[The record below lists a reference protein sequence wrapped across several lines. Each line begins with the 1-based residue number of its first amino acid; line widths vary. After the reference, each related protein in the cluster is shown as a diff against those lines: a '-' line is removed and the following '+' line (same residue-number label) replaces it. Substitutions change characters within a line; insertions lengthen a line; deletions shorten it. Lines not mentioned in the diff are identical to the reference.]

1 MRKEEAEKKITK
13 LVEKYKTLDE
23 KEIKSYNEA
32 NTRRN
37 FIELLFAELGWSV
50 YDKKEVSEEER
61 ASKGRV
67 DYAFK
72 LNGISQFYLEA
83 KALKE
88 NLNKEEYVQ
97 QAVEYAYNKG
107 VTWAIL
113 SNFEAT
119 HVYVAQTNKLCLN
132 LQAANY
138 VERFDDLWLL
148 SRESFEANVIAEWGV
163 RYGHLPGKQRIE
175 DRLFQQLKQWRD
187 ALFKQI
193 HHYNKQLTHSE
204 INEVIQRFFN
214 RLIFIRNC
222 EDRKIEN
229 NKLRATLNEWRTSG
243 CKGELIEKLQRVFH
257 YFADPYDSDLF
268 EPHLTDSIYIESA
281 TVEDIINGLYKVPG
295 SIANYDFSIM
305 EPDVL
310 GSVYEQYLGYV
321 TSLRKK
327 NFEEQQK
334 VTKKHRKEQ
343 GIYYTPAFVT
353 NYIVKETVAHFLKDH
368 THNEVLNMKI
378 LDPACGSGSF
388 LIRAFDELL
397 NYHAGVRSKPVV
409 ELDQHERLRILLA
422 NIFGVDLDKQAVE
435 IARLNLL
442 LRTLT
447 ERGELEMLENNIQR
461 GNSLISGTEEE
472 LKNYFGKNWK
482 DKEPFN
488 WEDKFPNIMS
498 NGGFDVVL
506 GNPPW
511 AFTKYVDWSDETKK
525 YVQEHY
531 IAGCVTDAK
540 NLAKQSGKINMF
552 AIFILKGM
560 SLLKKGGLF
569 GFIVPNNILRTT
581 VYGDIRRKILSAY
594 SIERIVS
601 LGPGVFSGVTAS
613 TVILL
618 LKNEVPPKNHQIEV
632 VDATLPNSLQGR
644 ISNHVRQAECLE
656 NPSYVI
662 DIFTNSGLKTI
673 FDKMDEKS
681 VKLGALVEVLN
692 GIATHKDKLGI
703 IDVRKDSNSKPILFG
718 RDVARYS
725 YSWSGKYIDYV
736 RSKLLRPRDEEI
748 FLEPEKLIMQ
758 RIGGILVT
766 AYDNQRFYTF
776 NSINNLIQKA
786 EHKYSLKYLLGI
798 LNSKLMRSYYENK
811 FANRS
816 TLTVNISKTFLDELP
831 VRQIDSADP
840 AERKAHDKLVS
851 LVEKM
856 LELNNELQ
864 QAQEGLDKWH
874 DIQKQ
879 IEQTDKEI
887 DTLVYNLYGLTE
899 AERRIVESPAM

>member
-1 MRKEEAEKKITK
+1 MTKKEAEKKITE
-13 LVEKYKTLDE
+13 LVEKYKRLDE

-37 FIELLFAELGWSV
+37 FIELLFADLGWSV

-88 NLNKEEYVQ
+88 NLNKEEYIQ

-113 SNFEAT
+113 SNFEST

-229 NKLRATLNEWRTSG
+229 NKLRATLNEWRTGG
-243 CKGELIEKLQRVFH
+243 CKGELIEKLQQVFH

-268 EPHLTDSIYIESA
+268 EPHLTDSIYIEST

-327 NFEEQQK
+327 DFEEQQEI
-334 VTKKHRKEQ
+334 TKKHRKEQ
-343 GIYYTPAFVT
+343 GIYYTPTFVT
-353 NYIVKETVAHFLKDH
+353 NYIVKETVGHFLKDH
-368 THNEVLNMKI
+368 THNEILDMKI

-409 ELDQHERLRILLA
+409 ELDQHERLQVLLS

-472 LKNYFGKNWK
+472 LKNYFGKNWE

-488 WEDKFPNIMS
+488 WEDKFPNIMP
-498 NGGFDVVL
+498 NGGFDVVI

-511 AFTKYVDWSDETKK
+511 VS
-525 YVQEHY
+525 
-531 IAGCVTDAK
+531 
-540 NLAKQSGKINMF
+540 LSGKHKSLDLSQQELQYLSDTFHSSTYAPNLYEV
-552 AIFILKGM
+552 FIWRALG
-560 SLLKKGGLF
+560 LLKDGGLF
-569 GFIVPNNILRTT
+569 SFIVPDRLATNQQFTKLREHILQNFTVERLLFRYPFPGVIADTMILVIRKAKPKDNNIEIIDYPSQKVT
-581 VYGDIRRKILSAY
+581 KILQRTFS
-594 SIERIVS
+594 SSSDHS
-601 LGPGVFSGVTAS
+601 LFFVESKLAGIFHKIASNKDVKNLRAIAKSTSGCGAKS
-613 TVILL
+613 ELL
-618 LKNEVPPKNHQIEV
+618 HKK
-632 VDATLPNSLQGR
+632 R
-644 ISNHVRQAECLE
+644 ISPAQIKVIKGE
-656 NPSYVI
+656 NIGRY
-662 DIFTNSGLKTI
+662 DNRGFFWFDFKDENLSGRTR
-673 FDKMDEKS
+673 DE
-681 VKLGALVEVLN
+681 
-692 GIATHKDKLGI
+692 DKLGTKEKILIRKTGSNI
-703 IDVRKDSNSKPILFG
+703 IATFDDSGTYPEQSLYFVYGTGRNTLLFILAVLNSRLINVYYRNFAVTNRDATPQLKNIDLDKFPIV
-718 RDVARYS
+718 VATNE
-725 YSWSGKYIDYV
+725 
-736 RSKLLRPRDEEI
+736 LQENT
-748 FLEPEKLIMQ
+748 
-758 RIGGILVT
+758 LVT
-766 AYDNQRFYTF
+766 LT
-776 NSINNLIQKA
+776 
-786 EHKYSLKYLLGI
+786 
-798 LNSKLMRSYYENK
+798 NK
-811 FANRS
+811 
-816 TLTVNISKTFLDELP
+816 I
-831 VRQIDSADP
+831 
-840 AERKAHDKLVS
+840 
-851 LVEKM
+851 
-856 LELNNELQ
+856 LELNKKLQ
-864 QAQEGLDKWH
+864 KAQKGLDEWH

-879 IEQTDKEI
+879 IEQTDKKI

>member
-1 MRKEEAEKKITK
+1 MKKEEAEKKITE
-13 LVEKYKTLDE
+13 LVEKYKRLDE

-88 NLNKEEYVQ
+88 NLNKEEYIQ

-113 SNFEAT
+113 SNFEST

-243 CKGELIEKLQRVFH
+243 CKGELIEKLQQVFH

-268 EPHLTDSIYIESA
+268 KPHLTDSIYIESA

-327 NFEEQQK
+327 DFEEQQE
-334 VTKKHRKEQ
+334 VTRKHRKEQ
-343 GIYYTPAFVT
+343 GIYYTPTFVT
-353 NYIVKETVAHFLKDH
+353 NYIVKETVGHFLKDH
-368 THNEVLNMKI
+368 THNEILNMKI

-397 NYHAGVRSKPVV
+397 NYHASVRSKPVV
-409 ELDQHERLRILLA
+409 ELDQHERLQVLLS

-447 ERGELEMLENNIQR
+447 ERAELEMLENNIQR

-488 WEDKFPNIMS
+488 WEDKFPSIMS
-498 NGGFDVVL
+498 NGGFDVVI

-511 AFTKYVDWSDETKK
+511 VS
-525 YVQEHY
+525 
-531 IAGCVTDAK
+531 
-540 NLAKQSGKINMF
+540 LSGKHKSLDLSQQELQYLSDTFHSSTYAPNLYEV
-552 AIFILKGM
+552 FIWCALG
-560 SLLKKGGLF
+560 LLKDGGLF
-569 GFIVPNNILRTT
+569 SFIVPDRLATNQQFTKLREHILQNFTVERLLFRYPFPGVIADTMILVIRKAKPKDNNIEIIDYPSQKVT
-581 VYGDIRRKILSAY
+581 KILQRTFSSSSDHSFFFVESKLAEIFHKIASNKDVRNLSAIAK
-594 SIERIVS
+594 ST
-601 LGPGVFSGVTAS
+601 SGCGAKS
-613 TVILL
+613 ELL
-618 LKNEVPPKNHQIEV
+618 HKK
-632 VDATLPNSLQGR
+632 R
-644 ISNHVRQAECLE
+644 ISPAQIKVIKGE
-656 NPSYVI
+656 NIGRY
-662 DIFTNSGLKTI
+662 DNRGFFWFNFKDENLSGRTR
-673 FDKMDEKS
+673 DE
-681 VKLGALVEVLN
+681 
-692 GIATHKDKLGI
+692 DKLGTKEKILIRKTGSDI
-703 IDVRKDSNSKPILFG
+703 IATFDDSGTYPEQSLYFIYGTSRNTLLFILAVLNSRLINVYYRNFAVTNRDTTPQLKNIDLDKFPIV
-718 RDVARYS
+718 VAS
-725 YSWSGKYIDYV
+725 NE
-736 RSKLLRPRDEEI
+736 LQENT
-748 FLEPEKLIMQ
+748 
-758 RIGGILVT
+758 LVT
-766 AYDNQRFYTF
+766 
-776 NSINNLIQKA
+776 
-786 EHKYSLKYLLGI
+786 
-798 LNSKLMRSYYENK
+798 
-811 FANRS
+811 
-816 TLTVNISKTFLDELP
+816 LTN
-831 VRQIDSADP
+831 
-840 AERKAHDKLVS
+840 
-851 LVEKM
+851 KM
-856 LELNNELQ
+856 LELNKKLQ
-864 QAQEGLDKWH
+864 KAQKGLDEWH

-879 IEQTDKEI
+879 IEQTDKKI
-887 DTLVYNLYGLTE
+887 DTLVYDLYELTE

>member
-1 MRKEEAEKKITK
+1 MTKEEAKKKITE
-13 LVEKYKTLDE
+13 LVEKHKRLDE

-50 YDKKEVSEEER
+50 YDRKEVSEEER

-83 KALKE
+83 KALKD
-88 NLNKEEYVQ
+88 NLNKEEYIQ

-113 SNFEAT
+113 SNFEST

-148 SRESFEANVIAEWGV
+148 SRESFEANVIAQWGV
-163 RYGHLPGKQRIE
+163 RYGHLPEKQRIE

-243 CKGELIEKLQRVFH
+243 CKGELIEKLQQVFH

-327 NFEEQQK
+327 DFEEQQE

-343 GIYYTPAFVT
+343 GIYYTPTFVT
-353 NYIVKETVAHFLKDH
+353 NYIVKETVGHFLKDH
-368 THNEVLNMKI
+368 THNEILNMKI

-409 ELDQHERLRILLA
+409 ELDQHERLQVLLS

-488 WEDKFPNIMS
+488 WEDKFPNIMP
-498 NGGFDVVL
+498 NGGFDVVI

-511 AFTKYVDWSDETKK
+511 VS
-525 YVQEHY
+525 
-531 IAGCVTDAK
+531 
-540 NLAKQSGKINMF
+540 LSGKHKSLDLSQQELQYLSDTFHSSTYAPNLYEV
-552 AIFILKGM
+552 FIWRALG
-560 SLLKKGGLF
+560 LLKDGGLF
-569 GFIVPNNILRTT
+569 SFIIPDRLATNQQFTKLREYILQNFTVERLLFRYPFPGVIADTMILVIRKAKPKDNNIEIIDYPSQKVT
-581 VYGDIRRKILSAY
+581 KILQRTFSSSSDHSLFFVESKLAEIFHKIASNKDVRNLSAITK
-594 SIERIVS
+594 ST
-601 LGPGVFSGVTAS
+601 SGCGAKS
-613 TVILL
+613 ELL
-618 LKNEVPPKNHQIEV
+618 HKK
-632 VDATLPNSLQGR
+632 R
-644 ISNHVRQAECLE
+644 ISPAQIKVIKGE
-656 NPSYVI
+656 NIGRY
-662 DIFTNSGLKTI
+662 DNRGFFWFNFKDENLSGRTR
-673 FDKMDEKS
+673 DE
-681 VKLGALVEVLN
+681 
-692 GIATHKDKLGI
+692 DKLGTKEKILIRKTGSDI
-703 IDVRKDSNSKPILFG
+703 IATFDDSGTYPEQSLYFVYGTGRNTLLFILAVLNSRLINVYYRNFAVTNRDATPQLKNIDLDKFPIV
-718 RDVARYS
+718 VATNE
-725 YSWSGKYIDYV
+725 
-736 RSKLLRPRDEEI
+736 LQENT
-748 FLEPEKLIMQ
+748 
-758 RIGGILVT
+758 LVT
-766 AYDNQRFYTF
+766 
-776 NSINNLIQKA
+776 
-786 EHKYSLKYLLGI
+786 
-798 LNSKLMRSYYENK
+798 
-811 FANRS
+811 
-816 TLTVNISKTFLDELP
+816 LTN
-831 VRQIDSADP
+831 
-840 AERKAHDKLVS
+840 
-851 LVEKM
+851 KM
-856 LELNNELQ
+856 LELNKKLQ
-864 QAQEGLDKWH
+864 KAQKGLDEWH

-879 IEQTDKEI
+879 IEQTDKKI

-899 AERRIVESPAM
+899 AERRIVESAAM

>member
-1 MRKEEAEKKITK
+1 MTKEEAEKKITE
-13 LVEKYKTLDE
+13 LVEKYKRLDE

-50 YDKKEVSEEER
+50 YDRKEVSEEER

-88 NLNKEEYVQ
+88 NLNKEEYIQ

-113 SNFEAT
+113 SNFEST

-243 CKGELIEKLQRVFH
+243 CKGELIEKLQQVFH

-281 TVEDIINGLYKVPG
+281 TIEDIINGLYKVPS

-327 NFEEQQK
+327 DFEEQQE

-343 GIYYTPAFVT
+343 GIYYTPTFVT
-353 NYIVKETVAHFLKDH
+353 NYIVKETVGHFLKDH
-368 THNEVLNMKI
+368 THNEILNMKI

-388 LIRAFDELL
+388 LIRAFNELL

-409 ELDQHERLRILLA
+409 ELDQHERLQVLLS

-488 WEDKFPNIMS
+488 WEDKFPNIMP
-498 NGGFDVVL
+498 NGGFDVVI

-511 AFTKYVDWSDETKK
+511 VS
-525 YVQEHY
+525 
-531 IAGCVTDAK
+531 
-540 NLAKQSGKINMF
+540 LSGKHKSLDLSQQELQYLSDTFHSSTYAPNLYEV
-552 AIFILKGM
+552 FIWRALG
-560 SLLKKGGLF
+560 LLKDGGLF
-569 GFIVPNNILRTT
+569 SFIVPDRLATNQQFTKLREYILQNFTVERLLFRYPFPGVIADTMILVIRKAKPKDNNIEIIDYPSQKVT
-581 VYGDIRRKILSAY
+581 KILQRTFLSSSDHSLFFVESKLAEIFHKIASNKDVRNLSAIAK
-594 SIERIVS
+594 ST
-601 LGPGVFSGVTAS
+601 SGCGAKS
-613 TVILL
+613 ELL
-618 LKNEVPPKNHQIEV
+618 HKK
-632 VDATLPNSLQGR
+632 R
-644 ISNHVRQAECLE
+644 ISPAQIKVIKGE
-656 NPSYVI
+656 NIGRY
-662 DIFTNSGLKTI
+662 DNRGFFWFNFKDENLSGRTR
-673 FDKMDEKS
+673 DE
-681 VKLGALVEVLN
+681 
-692 GIATHKDKLGI
+692 DKLGMKEKILIRKTGSDI
-703 IDVRKDSNSKPILFG
+703 IATFDDSGTYPEQSLYFVYGTGRNTLLFILAVLNSRLINVYYRNFAVTNRDTTPQLKNIDLDKFPIV
-718 RDVARYS
+718 VATNE
-725 YSWSGKYIDYV
+725 
-736 RSKLLRPRDEEI
+736 LQENT
-748 FLEPEKLIMQ
+748 
-758 RIGGILVT
+758 LVT
-766 AYDNQRFYTF
+766 
-776 NSINNLIQKA
+776 
-786 EHKYSLKYLLGI
+786 
-798 LNSKLMRSYYENK
+798 
-811 FANRS
+811 
-816 TLTVNISKTFLDELP
+816 LTN
-831 VRQIDSADP
+831 
-840 AERKAHDKLVS
+840 
-851 LVEKM
+851 KM
-856 LELNNELQ
+856 LELNKKLQ
-864 QAQEGLDKWH
+864 KAQKGLDEWH

-879 IEQTDKEI
+879 IEQTDKKI

-899 AERRIVESPAM
+899 AERRIVESAAM

>member
-1 MRKEEAEKKITK
+1 MTKEEAKKKITE
-13 LVEKYKTLDE
+13 LVEKYKRLDE

-32 NTRRN
+32 NARRN

-50 YDKKEVSEEER
+50 YDRKEVSEEER

-88 NLNKEEYVQ
+88 NLNKEEYIQ
-97 QAVEYAYNKG
+97 QAIEYAYNKG

-113 SNFEAT
+113 SNFEST
-119 HVYVAQTNKLCLN
+119 HMYAAQTNKLCLN

-148 SRESFEANVIAEWGV
+148 SRESFEANLIAEWGV

-193 HHYNKQLTHSE
+193 HHYNRQLTHSE
-204 INEVIQRFFN
+204 INEIIQRFFN

-229 NKLRATLNEWRTSG
+229 NKLRAMLNEWRTSG
-243 CKGELIEKLQRVFH
+243 CKGELIEKLQQVFH

-327 NFEEQQK
+327 DFEEQQE
-334 VTKKHRKEQ
+334 VTRKHRKEQ
-343 GIYYTPAFVT
+343 GIYYTPTFVT
-353 NYIVKETVAHFLKDH
+353 NYIVKETVDHFLKDH
-368 THNEVLNMKI
+368 THNEILNMKI

-409 ELDQHERLRILLA
+409 ELDQHERLQVLLS

-447 ERGELEMLENNIQR
+447 ERGELEMLDNNIQR

-488 WEDKFPNIMS
+488 WEDKFPNIMP
-498 NGGFDVVL
+498 NGGFDVVI

-511 AFTKYVDWSDETKK
+511 VS
-525 YVQEHY
+525 
-531 IAGCVTDAK
+531 
-540 NLAKQSGKINMF
+540 LSGKHKSLDLSQQELQYLSDTFHSSTYAPNLYEV
-552 AIFILKGM
+552 FIWRALG
-560 SLLKKGGLF
+560 LLKDGGLF
-569 GFIVPNNILRTT
+569 SFIVPDRLATNQQFTKLRENILQNFT
-581 VYGDIRRKILSAY
+581 VERLLFRYPFPGVIADTMILAIRKAKPKDNSIEIIDYPSQKVTKILQRTFSSSSAH
-594 SIERIVS
+594 S
-601 LGPGVFSGVTAS
+601 LFFVESKLAEIFHKIASNKDVRNLSAIAKSTSGCGAKS
-613 TVILL
+613 ELL
-618 LKNEVPPKNHQIEV
+618 HKK
-632 VDATLPNSLQGR
+632 R
-644 ISNHVRQAECLE
+644 ISPAQIKVIKGE
-656 NPSYVI
+656 NIGRY
-662 DIFTNSGLKTI
+662 DNRGFFWFDFKDENLSGRTG
-673 FDKMDEKS
+673 DE
-681 VKLGALVEVLN
+681 
-692 GIATHKDKLGI
+692 DKLGTKEKILIRKTGSDI
-703 IDVRKDSNSKPILFG
+703 IATFDDSGTYPEQSLYFVYGTGRNTLLFILAVLNSRLINVYYRNFAVTNRDTTPQLKNIDLDKFPIV
-718 RDVARYS
+718 VATNE
-725 YSWSGKYIDYV
+725 
-736 RSKLLRPRDEEI
+736 LQENT
-748 FLEPEKLIMQ
+748 
-758 RIGGILVT
+758 LVT
-766 AYDNQRFYTF
+766 
-776 NSINNLIQKA
+776 L
-786 EHKYSLKYLLGI
+786 
-798 LNSKLMRSYYENK
+798 
-811 FANRS
+811 AN
-816 TLTVNISKTFLDELP
+816 
-831 VRQIDSADP
+831 
-840 AERKAHDKLVS
+840 
-851 LVEKM
+851 KM
-856 LELNNELQ
+856 LELNKKLQ
-864 QAQEGLDKWH
+864 KAQKGLDEWH

-879 IEQTDKEI
+879 IEQTDKKI
-887 DTLVYNLYGLTE
+887 DTLVYDLYELTE
-899 AERRIVESPAM
+899 AERRIVESAAK

>member
-1 MRKEEAEKKITK
+1 MKKEEAEKKITE

-88 NLNKEEYVQ
+88 NLNKEEYIQ

-113 SNFEAT
+113 SNFEST

-243 CKGELIEKLQRVFH
+243 CKGELIEKLQQVFH

-268 EPHLTDSIYIESA
+268 KPHLTDSIYIESA

-327 NFEEQQK
+327 DFEEQQE
-334 VTKKHRKEQ
+334 VTRKHRKEQ
-343 GIYYTPAFVT
+343 GIYYTPTFVT
-353 NYIVKETVAHFLKDH
+353 NYIVKETVGHFLKDH
-368 THNEVLNMKI
+368 THNEILNMKI

-397 NYHAGVRSKPVV
+397 NYHASVRSKPVV
-409 ELDQHERLRILLA
+409 ELDQHERLQVLLS

-447 ERGELEMLENNIQR
+447 ERAELEMLENNIQR

-488 WEDKFPNIMS
+488 WEDKFPSIMS
-498 NGGFDVVL
+498 NGGFDVVI

-511 AFTKYVDWSDETKK
+511 VS
-525 YVQEHY
+525 
-531 IAGCVTDAK
+531 
-540 NLAKQSGKINMF
+540 LSGKHKSLDLSQQELQYLSDTFHSSTYAPNLYEV
-552 AIFILKGM
+552 FIWCALG
-560 SLLKKGGLF
+560 LLKDGGLF
-569 GFIVPNNILRTT
+569 SFIVPDRLATNQQFTKLREHILQNFTVERLLFRYPFPGVIADTMILVIRKAKPKDNNIEIIDYPSQKVT
-581 VYGDIRRKILSAY
+581 KILQRTFSSSSDHSFFFVESKLAEIFHKIASNKDVRNLSAIAK
-594 SIERIVS
+594 ST
-601 LGPGVFSGVTAS
+601 SGCGAKS
-613 TVILL
+613 ELL
-618 LKNEVPPKNHQIEV
+618 HKK
-632 VDATLPNSLQGR
+632 R
-644 ISNHVRQAECLE
+644 ISPAQIKVIKGE
-656 NPSYVI
+656 NIGRY
-662 DIFTNSGLKTI
+662 DNRGFFWFNFKDENLSGRTR
-673 FDKMDEKS
+673 DE
-681 VKLGALVEVLN
+681 
-692 GIATHKDKLGI
+692 DKLGTKEKILIRKTGSDI
-703 IDVRKDSNSKPILFG
+703 IATFDDSGTYPEQSLYFIYGTSRNTLLFILAVLNSRLINVYYRNFAVTNRDTTPQLKNIDLDKFPIV
-718 RDVARYS
+718 VAS
-725 YSWSGKYIDYV
+725 NE
-736 RSKLLRPRDEEI
+736 LQENT
-748 FLEPEKLIMQ
+748 
-758 RIGGILVT
+758 LVT
-766 AYDNQRFYTF
+766 
-776 NSINNLIQKA
+776 
-786 EHKYSLKYLLGI
+786 
-798 LNSKLMRSYYENK
+798 
-811 FANRS
+811 
-816 TLTVNISKTFLDELP
+816 LTN
-831 VRQIDSADP
+831 
-840 AERKAHDKLVS
+840 
-851 LVEKM
+851 KM
-856 LELNNELQ
+856 LELNKKLQ
-864 QAQEGLDKWH
+864 KAQKGLDEWH

-879 IEQTDKEI
+879 IEQTDKKI
-887 DTLVYNLYGLTE
+887 DTLVYDLYELTE

>member
-1 MRKEEAEKKITK
+1 MTKEEAEKKITE
-13 LVEKYKTLDE
+13 LVEKYKRLDE

-37 FIELLFAELGWSV
+37 FIELLFAELGWFV

-88 NLNKEEYVQ
+88 NLNKEEYIQ

-113 SNFEAT
+113 SNFEST

-148 SRESFEANVIAEWGV
+148 SRESFKANVIAEWGV

-243 CKGELIEKLQRVFH
+243 CKGELIEKLQQVFH

-327 NFEEQQK
+327 DFEEQQE

-343 GIYYTPAFVT
+343 GIYYTPTFVT
-353 NYIVKETVAHFLKDH
+353 NYIVKETVGHFLKDH
-368 THNEVLNMKI
+368 THNEILNMKI

-397 NYHAGVRSKPVV
+397 NYHADVRSRPVV
-409 ELDQHERLRILLA
+409 ELDQHERLQVLLS

-488 WEDKFPNIMS
+488 WEDKFPNIMP
-498 NGGFDVVL
+498 NGGFDVVI

-511 AFTKYVDWSDETKK
+511 VS
-525 YVQEHY
+525 
-531 IAGCVTDAK
+531 
-540 NLAKQSGKINMF
+540 LSGKHKSLDLSQQELQYLSDTFHSSTYAPNLYEV
-552 AIFILKGM
+552 FIWRALG
-560 SLLKKGGLF
+560 LLKDGGLF
-569 GFIVPNNILRTT
+569 SFIVPDRLATNQQFTKLREHILQNFTVERLLFRYPFPGVIADTMILVIRKAKPKDNNIEIIDYPSQKVT
-581 VYGDIRRKILSAY
+581 KILQRTFSSSSAH
-594 SIERIVS
+594 S
-601 LGPGVFSGVTAS
+601 LFFVESKLAEIFHKIASNKDVRNLSAIAKSTSGCGAKS
-613 TVILL
+613 ELL
-618 LKNEVPPKNHQIEV
+618 HKK
-632 VDATLPNSLQGR
+632 R
-644 ISNHVRQAECLE
+644 ISPAQIKVIKGE
-656 NPSYVI
+656 NIGRY
-662 DIFTNSGLKTI
+662 DNRGFFWFNFKDENLSGRTR
-673 FDKMDEKS
+673 DE
-681 VKLGALVEVLN
+681 
-692 GIATHKDKLGI
+692 DKLGMKEKILIRKTGSDI
-703 IDVRKDSNSKPILFG
+703 IATFDDSGTYPEQSLYFVYGTSRNTLLFILAVLNSRLINVYYRNFAVTNRDATPQLKNIDLDKFPIV
-718 RDVARYS
+718 VATNE
-725 YSWSGKYIDYV
+725 
-736 RSKLLRPRDEEI
+736 LQENT
-748 FLEPEKLIMQ
+748 
-758 RIGGILVT
+758 LVT
-766 AYDNQRFYTF
+766 
-776 NSINNLIQKA
+776 
-786 EHKYSLKYLLGI
+786 
-798 LNSKLMRSYYENK
+798 
-811 FANRS
+811 
-816 TLTVNISKTFLDELP
+816 LTN
-831 VRQIDSADP
+831 
-840 AERKAHDKLVS
+840 
-851 LVEKM
+851 KM
-856 LELNNELQ
+856 LELNKKLQ
-864 QAQEGLDKWH
+864 KAQKGLDWWH

-879 IEQTDKEI
+879 IEQTDKKI

-899 AERRIVESPAM
+899 AERRVVESAAM

>member
-1 MRKEEAEKKITK
+1 MIKEEAEKKITE
-13 LVEKYKTLDE
+13 LVEKYKRLDE

-88 NLNKEEYVQ
+88 NLNKEEYIQ

-113 SNFEAT
+113 SNFEST

-229 NKLRATLNEWRTSG
+229 NKLRATLNEWRTGG
-243 CKGELIEKLQRVFH
+243 CKGELIEKLQQVFR

-268 EPHLTDSIYIESA
+268 EPHLTDSISIESA

-327 NFEEQQK
+327 DFEEQQE

-343 GIYYTPAFVT
+343 GIYYTPTFVT
-353 NYIVKETVAHFLKDH
+353 NYIVKETVGHFLKDH
-368 THNEVLNMKI
+368 THNEILNMKI

-409 ELDQHERLRILLA
+409 ELDQRERLQVLLS

-488 WEDKFPNIMS
+488 WEDKFPNIMP
-498 NGGFDVVL
+498 NGGFDVVI

-511 AFTKYVDWSDETKK
+511 VS
-525 YVQEHY
+525 
-531 IAGCVTDAK
+531 
-540 NLAKQSGKINMF
+540 LSGKHKSLDLSQQELQYLSDTFHSSTYAPNLYEV
-552 AIFILKGM
+552 FIWRALG
-560 SLLKKGGLF
+560 LLKDGGLF
-569 GFIVPNNILRTT
+569 SFIVPDRLATNQQFTKLREHILQNFTVERLLFRYPFPGVIADTMILVIRKAKPKDNNIEIIDYPSQKVT
-581 VYGDIRRKILSAY
+581 KILQRTFSSSSDHSLFFVESKLAEIFHKIASNKDVKNLSAIAK
-594 SIERIVS
+594 ST
-601 LGPGVFSGVTAS
+601 SGCGAKS
-613 TVILL
+613 ELL
-618 LKNEVPPKNHQIEV
+618 HKK
-632 VDATLPNSLQGR
+632 R
-644 ISNHVRQAECLE
+644 ISPAQIKVIKGE
-656 NPSYVI
+656 NIGRY
-662 DIFTNSGLKTI
+662 DNRGFFWFDFKDENLSGRTR
-673 FDKMDEKS
+673 DE
-681 VKLGALVEVLN
+681 
-692 GIATHKDKLGI
+692 DKLGTKEKILIRKTGSDI
-703 IDVRKDSNSKPILFG
+703 IATFDDSGTYPEQSLYFVYGTGRNTLLFILAVLNSRLINVYYRNFAVTNRDATPQLKNIDLDKFPIV
-718 RDVARYS
+718 VATNE
-725 YSWSGKYIDYV
+725 
-736 RSKLLRPRDEEI
+736 LQENT
-748 FLEPEKLIMQ
+748 
-758 RIGGILVT
+758 LVT
-766 AYDNQRFYTF
+766 
-776 NSINNLIQKA
+776 
-786 EHKYSLKYLLGI
+786 
-798 LNSKLMRSYYENK
+798 
-811 FANRS
+811 
-816 TLTVNISKTFLDELP
+816 LTN
-831 VRQIDSADP
+831 
-840 AERKAHDKLVS
+840 
-851 LVEKM
+851 KM
-856 LELNNELQ
+856 LELNKKLQ
-864 QAQEGLDKWH
+864 KAQKGLDEWH

-879 IEQTDKEI
+879 IEQTDKKI
-887 DTLVYNLYGLTE
+887 DTLVYDLYGLTE

>member
-1 MRKEEAEKKITK
+1 MSEFAGR
-13 LVEKYKTLDE
+13 
-23 KEIKSYNEA
+23 
-32 NTRRN
+32 
-37 FIELLFAELGWSV
+37 EL
-50 YDKKEVSEEER
+50 R
-61 ASKGRV
+61 GR
-67 DYAFK
+67 F
-72 LNGISQFYLEA
+72 G
-83 KALKE
+83 
-88 NLNKEEYVQ
+88 
-97 QAVEYAYNKG
+97 
-107 VTWAIL
+107 
-113 SNFEAT
+113 
-119 HVYVAQTNKLCLN
+119 
-132 LQAANY
+132 
-138 VERFDDLWLL
+138 DLWLL

-229 NKLRATLNEWRTSG
+229 NKLRATLNQWRTGG
-243 CKGELIEKLQRVFH
+243 CKGELIEKLQQVFR

-268 EPHLTDSIYIESA
+268 EPHLTDSISIESA

-327 NFEEQQK
+327 DFEEQQE

-343 GIYYTPAFVT
+343 GIYYTPTFVT
-353 NYIVKETVAHFLKDH
+353 NYIVKETVGHFLKDH
-368 THNEVLNMKI
+368 THNEILNMKI

-409 ELDQHERLRILLA
+409 ELDQHERLQVLLS

-488 WEDKFPNIMS
+488 WEDKFPNIMP
-498 NGGFDVVL
+498 NGGFDVVI

-511 AFTKYVDWSDETKK
+511 VS
-525 YVQEHY
+525 
-531 IAGCVTDAK
+531 
-540 NLAKQSGKINMF
+540 LSGKHKSLDLSQQELQYLSDTFHSSTYAPNLYEV
-552 AIFILKGM
+552 FIWRALG
-560 SLLKKGGLF
+560 LLKDGGLF
-569 GFIVPNNILRTT
+569 SFIVPDRLATNQQFTKLREHILQNFTVERLLFRYPFPGVIADTMILVIRKAKPKDNNIEIIDYPSQKVT
-581 VYGDIRRKILSAY
+581 KILQRTFSSSSDHSLFFVESKLAEIFHKIASNKDVKNLSAIAK
-594 SIERIVS
+594 ST
-601 LGPGVFSGVTAS
+601 SGCGAKS
-613 TVILL
+613 ELL
-618 LKNEVPPKNHQIEV
+618 HKK
-632 VDATLPNSLQGR
+632 R
-644 ISNHVRQAECLE
+644 ISPAQIKVIKGE
-656 NPSYVI
+656 NIGRY
-662 DIFTNSGLKTI
+662 DNRGFFWFDFKDENLSGRTR
-673 FDKMDEKS
+673 DE
-681 VKLGALVEVLN
+681 
-692 GIATHKDKLGI
+692 DKLGTKEKILIRKTGSDI
-703 IDVRKDSNSKPILFG
+703 IATFDDSGTYPEQSLYFVYGTGRNTLLFILAVLNSRLINVYYRNFAVTNRDATPQLKNIDLDKFPIV
-718 RDVARYS
+718 VATNE
-725 YSWSGKYIDYV
+725 
-736 RSKLLRPRDEEI
+736 LQENT
-748 FLEPEKLIMQ
+748 
-758 RIGGILVT
+758 LVT
-766 AYDNQRFYTF
+766 
-776 NSINNLIQKA
+776 
-786 EHKYSLKYLLGI
+786 
-798 LNSKLMRSYYENK
+798 
-811 FANRS
+811 
-816 TLTVNISKTFLDELP
+816 LTN
-831 VRQIDSADP
+831 
-840 AERKAHDKLVS
+840 
-851 LVEKM
+851 KM
-856 LELNNELQ
+856 LELNKKLQ
-864 QAQEGLDKWH
+864 KAQKGLDEWH

-879 IEQTDKEI
+879 IEQTDKKI
-887 DTLVYNLYGLTE
+887 DTLVYDLYGLTE

>member
-1 MRKEEAEKKITK
+1 MTKEEAEKKITE
-13 LVEKYKTLDE
+13 LVEKYKRLDE

-88 NLNKEEYVQ
+88 NLNKEEYIQ

-113 SNFEAT
+113 SNFEST

-148 SRESFEANVIAEWGV
+148 SRESFEANLIAEWGE

-229 NKLRATLNEWRTSG
+229 NKLRATLNEWRTGG
-243 CKGELIEKLQRVFH
+243 CKGELIEKLQQVFH

-327 NFEEQQK
+327 DFEEQQE

-343 GIYYTPAFVT
+343 GIYYTPTFVT
-353 NYIVKETVAHFLKDH
+353 NYIVKETVGHFLKDH
-368 THNEVLNMKI
+368 THNEILNMKI

-409 ELDQHERLRILLA
+409 ELDQHERLQVLLS

-498 NGGFDVVL
+498 NGGFDVVI

-511 AFTKYVDWSDETKK
+511 VS
-525 YVQEHY
+525 
-531 IAGCVTDAK
+531 
-540 NLAKQSGKINMF
+540 LSGKHKSLDLSQQELQYLSDTFHSSTYAPNLYEV
-552 AIFILKGM
+552 FIWRALG
-560 SLLKKGGLF
+560 LLKDGGLF
-569 GFIVPNNILRTT
+569 SFIVPDRLATNQQFTKLREHILQNFTVERLLFRYPFPGVIADTMILVIRKAKPKDNNIEIIDYPSQKVT
-581 VYGDIRRKILSAY
+581 KILQRTFSSSSDHSLFFVESKLAEIFHKIASNKDVRNLSAIAK
-594 SIERIVS
+594 ST
-601 LGPGVFSGVTAS
+601 SGCGAKS
-613 TVILL
+613 ELL
-618 LKNEVPPKNHQIEV
+618 HKK
-632 VDATLPNSLQGR
+632 R
-644 ISNHVRQAECLE
+644 ISPAQIKVIKGE
-656 NPSYVI
+656 NIGRY
-662 DIFTNSGLKTI
+662 DNRGFFWFNFKDENLSGRTR
-673 FDKMDEKS
+673 DE
-681 VKLGALVEVLN
+681 
-692 GIATHKDKLGI
+692 DKLGTKEKILIRKTGSDI
-703 IDVRKDSNSKPILFG
+703 IATFDDSGTYPEQSLYFVYGTGRNTLLFILAVLNSRLINVYYRNFAVTNRDATPQLKNIDLDKFPIV
-718 RDVARYS
+718 VATNE
-725 YSWSGKYIDYV
+725 
-736 RSKLLRPRDEEI
+736 LQENT
-748 FLEPEKLIMQ
+748 
-758 RIGGILVT
+758 LVT
-766 AYDNQRFYTF
+766 
-776 NSINNLIQKA
+776 
-786 EHKYSLKYLLGI
+786 
-798 LNSKLMRSYYENK
+798 
-811 FANRS
+811 
-816 TLTVNISKTFLDELP
+816 LTN
-831 VRQIDSADP
+831 
-840 AERKAHDKLVS
+840 
-851 LVEKM
+851 KM
-856 LELNNELQ
+856 LELNKKLQ
-864 QAQEGLDKWH
+864 KAQKGLDEWH

-879 IEQTDKEI
+879 IEQTDKKI

>member
-1 MRKEEAEKKITK
+1 MTKEEAKKKITE
-13 LVEKYKTLDE
+13 LVEKYKRLDE

-50 YDKKEVSEEER
+50 YDRKEVSEEER

-88 NLNKEEYVQ
+88 NLNKEEYIQ

-113 SNFEAT
+113 SNFEST
-119 HVYVAQTNKLCLN
+119 HVYAAQTNKLCLN

-138 VERFDDLWLL
+138 VEGFDDLWLL
-148 SRESFEANVIAEWGV
+148 SRESFEANLIAEWGV
-163 RYGHLPGKQRIE
+163 RYGHLPEKQRIE

-193 HHYNKQLTHSE
+193 HHYNRQLTHSE

-229 NKLRATLNEWRTSG
+229 NELRAMLNEWRTSG
-243 CKGELIEKLQRVFH
+243 CKGELIEKLQQVFH

-327 NFEEQQK
+327 DFEEQQE
-334 VTKKHRKEQ
+334 VTRKHRKEQ
-343 GIYYTPAFVT
+343 GIYYTPTFVT
-353 NYIVKETVAHFLKDH
+353 NYIVKETVGHFLKDH
-368 THNEVLNMKI
+368 THNEILNMKI
-378 LDPACGSGSF
+378 LDCACGSGSF

-409 ELDQHERLRILLA
+409 ELDQHERLQVLLS

-488 WEDKFPNIMS
+488 WEDKFPNIMA
-498 NGGFDVVL
+498 NGGFDVVI

-511 AFTKYVDWSDETKK
+511 VS
-525 YVQEHY
+525 
-531 IAGCVTDAK
+531 
-540 NLAKQSGKINMF
+540 LSGKHKSLDLSQQELQYLFDTFHSSTYAPNLYEV
-552 AIFILKGM
+552 FIWRALG
-560 SLLKKGGLF
+560 LLKDGGLF
-569 GFIVPNNILRTT
+569 SFIVPDRLATNQQFTKLREHILQNFTVGRLLFRYPFPGVIADTMILVIRKAKPKDNSIEIIDYPSQKVTRILQRTFSSSSDHSFFF
-581 VYGDIRRKILSAY
+581 VESKLAEIFHKIASNKDVRNLSAIAK
-594 SIERIVS
+594 ST
-601 LGPGVFSGVTAS
+601 SGCGAKS
-613 TVILL
+613 ELL
-618 LKNEVPPKNHQIEV
+618 HKK
-632 VDATLPNSLQGR
+632 R
-644 ISNHVRQAECLE
+644 ISPAQIKVIKGE
-656 NPSYVI
+656 NIGRY
-662 DIFTNSGLKTI
+662 DNRGFFWFDFKDENLSGRTR
-673 FDKMDEKS
+673 DE
-681 VKLGALVEVLN
+681 
-692 GIATHKDKLGI
+692 DKLGTKEKILIRKTGSDI
-703 IDVRKDSNSKPILFG
+703 IATFDDSGTYPEQSLYFVYGTGRNTLLFILAVLNSRFINVYYRNFAVTNRDTTPQLKNIDLDKFPIV
-718 RDVARYS
+718 VATNE
-725 YSWSGKYIDYV
+725 
-736 RSKLLRPRDEEI
+736 LQENT
-748 FLEPEKLIMQ
+748 
-758 RIGGILVT
+758 LVT
-766 AYDNQRFYTF
+766 
-776 NSINNLIQKA
+776 L
-786 EHKYSLKYLLGI
+786 
-798 LNSKLMRSYYENK
+798 
-811 FANRS
+811 AN
-816 TLTVNISKTFLDELP
+816 
-831 VRQIDSADP
+831 
-840 AERKAHDKLVS
+840 
-851 LVEKM
+851 KM
-856 LELNNELQ
+856 LELNKKLQ
-864 QAQEGLDKWH
+864 KAQKGLDEWH

-879 IEQTDKEI
+879 IEQTDKKI
-887 DTLVYNLYGLTE
+887 DTLVYDLYELTE
-899 AERRIVESPAM
+899 AERRIVESAAK

>member
-1 MRKEEAEKKITK
+1 MIKEEAEKKITE
-13 LVEKYKTLDE
+13 LVEKYRRLDE

-50 YDKKEVSEEER
+50 YDRKEVSEEER

-88 NLNKEEYVQ
+88 NLNKEEYIQ

-113 SNFEAT
+113 SNFEST
-119 HVYVAQTNKLCLN
+119 RVYVAQTNKPCLN

-148 SRESFEANVIAEWGV
+148 SRESFEANLIGEWGV
-163 RYGHLPGKQRIE
+163 RYGHLPEKQRIE

-193 HHYNKQLTHSE
+193 HHYNRQLTHNE

-229 NKLRATLNEWRTSG
+229 NKLRAMLNEWRTSG
-243 CKGELIEKLQRVFH
+243 CKGELIEKLQQVFH
-257 YFADPYDSDLF
+257 YFANPYDSDLF
-268 EPHLTDSIYIESA
+268 EPHLTDNIYIESA

-327 NFEEQQK
+327 DFEEQQE
-334 VTKKHRKEQ
+334 VTRKHRKEQ
-343 GIYYTPAFVT
+343 GIYYTPTFVT
-353 NYIVKETVAHFLKDH
+353 NYIVKETVGHFLKDH
-368 THNEVLNMKI
+368 THNEILNMKI

-397 NYHAGVRSKPVV
+397 NYHASVRSKPVV
-409 ELDQHERLRILLA
+409 ELDQHERLQVLLS

-447 ERGELEMLENNIQR
+447 ERAELEMLENNIQR

-488 WEDKFPNIMS
+488 WEDKFPSIMS
-498 NGGFDVVL
+498 NGGFDVVI

-511 AFTKYVDWSDETKK
+511 VS
-525 YVQEHY
+525 
-531 IAGCVTDAK
+531 
-540 NLAKQSGKINMF
+540 LSGKHKSLDLSQQELQYLSDTFHSSTYAPNLYEV
-552 AIFILKGM
+552 FIWRALG
-560 SLLKKGGLF
+560 LLKDGGLF
-569 GFIVPNNILRTT
+569 SFIVPDRLATNQQFTKLREHILQNFTVERLLFRYPFPGVIADTMILVIRKAKPKDNNIEIIDYPSQKVT
-581 VYGDIRRKILSAY
+581 KILQRTFSSSSDHSFFFVESKLAEIFHKIASNKDVRNLSAIAK
-594 SIERIVS
+594 ST
-601 LGPGVFSGVTAS
+601 SGCGAKS
-613 TVILL
+613 ELL
-618 LKNEVPPKNHQIEV
+618 HKK
-632 VDATLPNSLQGR
+632 R
-644 ISNHVRQAECLE
+644 ISPAQIKVIKGE
-656 NPSYVI
+656 NIGRY
-662 DIFTNSGLKTI
+662 DNRGFFWFNFKDENLSGRTR
-673 FDKMDEKS
+673 DE
-681 VKLGALVEVLN
+681 
-692 GIATHKDKLGI
+692 DKLGTKEKILIRKTGSDI
-703 IDVRKDSNSKPILFG
+703 IATFDDSGTYPEQSLYFIYGTGRNTLLFILAVLNSRLINVYYRNFAVTNRDTTPQLKNIDLDKFPIV
-718 RDVARYS
+718 VATNE
-725 YSWSGKYIDYV
+725 
-736 RSKLLRPRDEEI
+736 LQENT
-748 FLEPEKLIMQ
+748 
-758 RIGGILVT
+758 LVT
-766 AYDNQRFYTF
+766 
-776 NSINNLIQKA
+776 
-786 EHKYSLKYLLGI
+786 
-798 LNSKLMRSYYENK
+798 
-811 FANRS
+811 
-816 TLTVNISKTFLDELP
+816 LTN
-831 VRQIDSADP
+831 
-840 AERKAHDKLVS
+840 
-851 LVEKM
+851 KM
-856 LELNNELQ
+856 LELNKKLQ
-864 QAQEGLDKWH
+864 KAQKGLDEWH

-879 IEQTDKEI
+879 IEQTDKKI
-887 DTLVYNLYGLTE
+887 DTLVYDLYELTE
-899 AERRIVESPAM
+899 AERRIVESAAK

>member
-1 MRKEEAEKKITK
+1 MTKEEAKKKIAE
-13 LVEKYKTLDE
+13 LVEKYNRLDE

-50 YDKKEVSEEER
+50 YDRKEVSEEER

-72 LNGISQFYLEA
+72 LGGISQFYLEA

-88 NLNKEEYVQ
+88 DLNKEEYIQ

-107 VTWAIL
+107 VAWAIL
-113 SNFEAT
+113 SNFEST

-132 LQAANY
+132 LRAANY

-148 SRESFEANVIAEWGV
+148 SRESFEANLIAEWGV

-243 CKGELIEKLQRVFH
+243 CKGELIQKLQQVFH

-281 TVEDIINGLYKVPG
+281 IVEDIINGLYKVPG

-327 NFEEQQK
+327 DFEEQQE
-334 VTKKHRKEQ
+334 VTRKHRKEQ
-343 GIYYTPAFVT
+343 GIYYTPTFVT
-353 NYIVKETVAHFLKDH
+353 SYIVKETVGHFLKDH
-368 THNEVLNMKI
+368 THNEILNMKI

-409 ELDQHERLRILLA
+409 ELDQHERLQVLLA
-422 NIFGVDLDKQAVE
+422 NIFGVDLDKQAIE

-482 DKEPFN
+482 DKAPFN
-488 WEDKFPNIMS
+488 WEDKFPDIMTG
-498 NGGFDVVL
+498 GGFDVVI

-511 AFTKYVDWSDETKK
+511 VS
-525 YVQEHY
+525 
-531 IAGCVTDAK
+531 
-540 NLAKQSGKINMF
+540 LSGKHKALDLSQQELQYLSDTFHSSTYAPNLYEV
-552 AIFILKGM
+552 FIWRALG
-560 SLLKKGGLF
+560 LLKDGGLF
-569 GFIVPNNILRTT
+569 SFIVPDRLATNQQFTKLREHIMQNFTVDRLLFRYPFPGVIADTMILVIRKAKPKDNNIEIIDYPSQKVT
-581 VYGDIRRKILSAY
+581 KILQKTFSSSSDHSFLFVESKVAEIFHKIQSNKDVRNLSAIAK
-594 SIERIVS
+594 ST
-601 LGPGVFSGVTAS
+601 SGCGAKS
-613 TVILL
+613 ELL
-618 LKNEVPPKNHQIEV
+618 HEK
-632 VDATLPNSLQGR
+632 R
-644 ISNHVRQAECLE
+644 ISPAQIKVIKGE
-656 NPSYVI
+656 NIGRY
-662 DIFTNSGLKTI
+662 DNRGFFWFNFKDENLSGRTR
-673 FDKMDEKS
+673 DE
-681 VKLGALVEVLN
+681 
-692 GIATHKDKLGI
+692 DKLGVKEKILIRKTGSDI
-703 IDVRKDSNSKPILFG
+703 IATFDDSG
-718 RDVARYS
+718 TY
-725 YSWSGKYIDYV
+725 
-736 RSKLLRPRDEEI
+736 
-748 FLEPEKLIMQ
+748 PEQ
-758 RIGGILVT
+758 
-766 AYDNQRFYTF
+766 
-776 NSINNLIQKA
+776 
-786 EHKYSLKYLLGI
+786 SLYFIYGTG
-798 LNSKLMRSYYENK
+798 
-811 FANRS
+811 RS
-816 TLTVNISKTFLDELP
+816 TLLFILAVLNSRLVNVYYRNFAVTNRDTTPQLKNIDLDKFPIVVATNEL
-831 VRQIDSADP
+831 QENA
-840 AERKAHDKLVS
+840 LVT
-851 LVEKM
+851 LTNKM
-856 LELNNELQ
+856 LELNKRLQ
-864 QAQEGLDKWH
+864 KAQKGLDEWH

-879 IEQTDKEI
+879 IEQTDKKI
-887 DTLVYNLYGLTE
+887 DTLVYDLYGLTE
-899 AERRIVESPAM
+899 AERRIVESAAK

>member
-1 MRKEEAEKKITK
+1 MTKKEAEKKIAE
-13 LVEKYKTLDE
+13 LVGKYKRLDE

-88 NLNKEEYVQ
+88 NLNKEEYIQ

-107 VTWAIL
+107 VIWAIL
-113 SNFEAT
+113 SNFESIR
-119 HVYVAQTNKLCLN
+119 VYVAQSNKLCLN

-148 SRESFEANVIAEWGV
+148 SRESFEANVIAEWGE

-175 DRLFQQLKQWRD
+175 DKLFQQLKQWRD

-204 INEVIQRFFN
+204 INEIIQRFFN

-229 NKLRATLNEWRTSG
+229 NQLRATLNEWRTGG
-243 CKGELIEKLQRVFH
+243 CKGELIEKLQQVFR
-257 YFADPYDSDLF
+257 YFGDPYDSDLF
-268 EPHLTDSIYIESA
+268 EPHLTDSIFIESA

-321 TSLRKK
+321 TSLRKED
-327 NFEEQQK
+327 FEKQQE

-343 GIYYTPAFVT
+343 GIYYTPTFVT
-353 NYIVKETVAHFLKDH
+353 DYVVKETVGHFLKDH
-368 THNEVLNMKI
+368 THNEILNMKI

-397 NYHAGVRSKPVV
+397 NYHAGVRSKPAV
-409 ELDQHERLRILLA
+409 ELNQHERLQVLLS

-498 NGGFDVVL
+498 NGGFDVVI
-506 GNPPW
+506 GNPP
-511 AFTKYVDWSDETKK
+511 
-525 YVQEHY
+525 YVQMSMDPKTEQGMKEY
-531 IAGCVTDAK
+531 LLVTFGSSMGRL
-540 NLAKQSGKINMF
+540 NTFGFFVHMGI
-552 AIFILKGM
+552 
-560 SLLKKGGLF
+560 SLLKPQGIL
-569 GFIVPNNILRTT
+569 GFIIPNTFLTQEYYRALRSFILNTCQVMNITTLEGMPFAGAVVENVIIVLRREPLGKARTQNS
-581 VYGDIRRKILSAY
+581 V
-594 SIERIVS
+594 RIVA
-601 LGPGVFSGVTAS
+601 LGGRKEHTIQQRFFNETSNCS
-613 TVILL
+613 FTVNVSPK
-618 LKNEVPPKNHQIEV
+618 LKMFRKK
-632 VDATLPNSLQGR
+632 VDAQ
-644 ISNHVRQAECLE
+644 
-656 NPSYVI
+656 
-662 DIFTNSGLKTI
+662 
-673 FDKMDEKS
+673 S
-681 VKLGALVEVLN
+681 VKLNTLVNINQAIALKEDRKSCLFKEAKSGQYKKVLDGRDIERYALSFPN
-692 GIATHKDKLGI
+692 NYLLYDISKIHSCKREDIFNAKEKILFRRVGDRIIATLDKEQYYALNTLVVI
-703 IDVRKDSNSKPILFG
+703 TPKSDQPSL
-718 RDVARYS
+718 
-725 YSWSGKYIDYV
+725 
-736 RSKLLRPRDEEI
+736 
-748 FLEPEKLIMQ
+748 KLI
-758 RIGGILVT
+758 
-766 AYDNQRFYTF
+766 
-776 NSINNLIQKA
+776 
-786 EHKYSLKYLLGI
+786 LGL
-798 LNSKLMRSYYENK
+798 LNSKLLNNYYNLFLK
-811 FANRS
+811 S
-816 TLTVNISKTFLDELP
+816 TKKVFSEIQARQVGQLP
-831 VRQIDSADP
+831 IHQIDSANP
-840 AERKAHDKLVS
+840 VERKAHDKVVS

-856 LELNNELQ
+856 LELNKKLQ
-864 QAQEGLDKWH
+864 KVQKGLDEWH

-879 IEQTDKEI
+879 IEQTDKKI

-899 AERRIVESPAM
+899 VERRIVESPAM

>member
-1 MRKEEAEKKITK
+1 MTKEEAEKKITE
-13 LVEKYKTLDE
+13 LVEKYKRLDE

-50 YDKKEVSEEER
+50 YDRKEVSEEER

-88 NLNKEEYVQ
+88 NLNKEEYIQ

-113 SNFEAT
+113 SNFEST

-214 RLIFIRNC
+214 RLIFIRSC

-243 CKGELIEKLQRVFH
+243 CKGELIEKLQQVFH

-281 TVEDIINGLYKVPG
+281 TIEDIINGLYKVPS

-327 NFEEQQK
+327 DFEEQQE

-343 GIYYTPAFVT
+343 GIYYTPTFVT
-353 NYIVKETVAHFLKDH
+353 NYIVKETVGHFLKDH
-368 THNEVLNMKI
+368 THNEILNMKI

-397 NYHAGVRSKPVV
+397 NYRAGVRSKPVV
-409 ELDQHERLRILLA
+409 ELDQHERLQVLLS

-498 NGGFDVVL
+498 NGGFDVVI

-511 AFTKYVDWSDETKK
+511 VS
-525 YVQEHY
+525 
-531 IAGCVTDAK
+531 
-540 NLAKQSGKINMF
+540 LSGKHKSLDLSQQELQYLSDTFHSSTYAPNLYEV
-552 AIFILKGM
+552 FIWRALG
-560 SLLKKGGLF
+560 LLKDGGLF
-569 GFIVPNNILRTT
+569 SFIVPDRLATNQQFTKLREYILQNFTVERLLFRYPFPGVIADTMILVIRKAKPKDNNIEIIDYPSQKVT
-581 VYGDIRRKILSAY
+581 KILQRTFSSSSDHSLFFVESKLAEIFHKIASNKDVRNLSAIAK
-594 SIERIVS
+594 ST
-601 LGPGVFSGVTAS
+601 SGCGAKS
-613 TVILL
+613 ELL
-618 LKNEVPPKNHQIEV
+618 HKK
-632 VDATLPNSLQGR
+632 R
-644 ISNHVRQAECLE
+644 ISPAQIKVIKGE
-656 NPSYVI
+656 NIGRY
-662 DIFTNSGLKTI
+662 DNRGFFWFNFKDENLSGRTR
-673 FDKMDEKS
+673 DE
-681 VKLGALVEVLN
+681 
-692 GIATHKDKLGI
+692 DKLGMKEKILIRKTGSDI
-703 IDVRKDSNSKPILFG
+703 IATFDDSGTYPEQSLYFVYGTGRNTLLFILAVLNSRLINVYYRNFAVTNRDTTPQLKNIDLDKFPIV
-718 RDVARYS
+718 VATNE
-725 YSWSGKYIDYV
+725 
-736 RSKLLRPRDEEI
+736 LQENT
-748 FLEPEKLIMQ
+748 
-758 RIGGILVT
+758 LVT
-766 AYDNQRFYTF
+766 
-776 NSINNLIQKA
+776 
-786 EHKYSLKYLLGI
+786 
-798 LNSKLMRSYYENK
+798 
-811 FANRS
+811 
-816 TLTVNISKTFLDELP
+816 LTN
-831 VRQIDSADP
+831 
-840 AERKAHDKLVS
+840 
-851 LVEKM
+851 KM
-856 LELNNELQ
+856 LELNKKLQ
-864 QAQEGLDKWH
+864 KAQKGLDEWH

-879 IEQTDKEI
+879 IEQTDKKI

-899 AERRIVESPAM
+899 AERRIVESAAM

>member
-1 MRKEEAEKKITK
+1 MTKEEAKKKITE
-13 LVEKYKTLDE
+13 LVEKYKRLDE

-50 YDKKEVSEEER
+50 YDRKEVSEEER

-88 NLNKEEYVQ
+88 NLNKEEYIQ

-113 SNFEAT
+113 SNFEST
-119 HVYVAQTNKLCLN
+119 HVYAAQTNKLCLN

-138 VERFDDLWLL
+138 VEGFDDLWLL
-148 SRESFEANVIAEWGV
+148 SRESFEANLIAEWGV
-163 RYGHLPGKQRIE
+163 RYGHLPEKQRIE

-193 HHYNKQLTHSE
+193 HHYNRQLTHSE
-204 INEVIQRFFN
+204 INEIIQRFFN

-229 NKLRATLNEWRTSG
+229 NKLRAMLNEWRTSG
-243 CKGELIEKLQRVFH
+243 CKGELIEKLQQVFH

-327 NFEEQQK
+327 DFEEQQE
-334 VTKKHRKEQ
+334 VTRKHRKEQ
-343 GIYYTPAFVT
+343 GIYYTPTFVT
-353 NYIVKETVAHFLKDH
+353 NYIVKETVDHFLKDH
-368 THNEVLNMKI
+368 THNEILNMKI

-409 ELDQHERLRILLA
+409 ELDQHERLQVLLS

-488 WEDKFPNIMS
+488 WEDKFPNIMA
-498 NGGFDVVL
+498 NGGFDVVI

-511 AFTKYVDWSDETKK
+511 VS
-525 YVQEHY
+525 
-531 IAGCVTDAK
+531 
-540 NLAKQSGKINMF
+540 LSGKHKSLDLSQQELQYLSDTFHSSTYAPNLYEV
-552 AIFILKGM
+552 FIWRALG
-560 SLLKKGGLF
+560 LLKDGGLF
-569 GFIVPNNILRTT
+569 SFIVPDRLATNQQFTKLREHILQNFT
-581 VYGDIRRKILSAY
+581 VERLLFRYPFPGVIADTMILVIRKAKPKDNSIEIIDYPSQKVTKILQRTFSSSFDHSLFFIESKLAEIFHKIASNKDVRNLSAIAK
-594 SIERIVS
+594 ST
-601 LGPGVFSGVTAS
+601 SGCGAKS
-613 TVILL
+613 ELL
-618 LKNEVPPKNHQIEV
+618 HKK
-632 VDATLPNSLQGR
+632 R
-644 ISNHVRQAECLE
+644 ISPAQIKVIKGE
-656 NPSYVI
+656 NIGRY
-662 DIFTNSGLKTI
+662 DNRGFFWFDFKDENLSGRTR
-673 FDKMDEKS
+673 DE
-681 VKLGALVEVLN
+681 
-692 GIATHKDKLGI
+692 DKLGTKEKILIRKTGSDI
-703 IDVRKDSNSKPILFG
+703 IATFDDSGTYPEQSLYFVYGTGRNTLLFILAVLNSRLINVYYRNFAVTNRDTTPQLKNIDLDKFPIV
-718 RDVARYS
+718 VATNE
-725 YSWSGKYIDYV
+725 
-736 RSKLLRPRDEEI
+736 LQENT
-748 FLEPEKLIMQ
+748 
-758 RIGGILVT
+758 LVT
-766 AYDNQRFYTF
+766 
-776 NSINNLIQKA
+776 L
-786 EHKYSLKYLLGI
+786 
-798 LNSKLMRSYYENK
+798 
-811 FANRS
+811 AN
-816 TLTVNISKTFLDELP
+816 
-831 VRQIDSADP
+831 
-840 AERKAHDKLVS
+840 
-851 LVEKM
+851 KM
-856 LELNNELQ
+856 LELNKKLQ
-864 QAQEGLDKWH
+864 KAQKGLDEWH

-879 IEQTDKEI
+879 IEQTDKKI
-887 DTLVYNLYGLTE
+887 DTLVYDLYELTE
-899 AERRIVESPAM
+899 AERRIVESAAK

>member
-1 MRKEEAEKKITK
+1 MKKEEAEKKITE
-13 LVEKYKTLDE
+13 LVEKYKRLDE

-88 NLNKEEYVQ
+88 NLNKEEYIQ

-113 SNFEAT
+113 SNFEST

-243 CKGELIEKLQRVFH
+243 CKGELIEKLQQVFH

-268 EPHLTDSIYIESA
+268 KPHLTDSIYIESA

-310 GSVYEQYLGYV
+310 GSVYEQYLSYV

-327 NFEEQQK
+327 DFEEQQE
-334 VTKKHRKEQ
+334 VTRKHRKEQ
-343 GIYYTPAFVT
+343 GIYYTPTFVT
-353 NYIVKETVAHFLKDH
+353 NYIVKETVGHFLKDH
-368 THNEVLNMKI
+368 THNEILNMKI

-397 NYHAGVRSKPVV
+397 NYHASVRSKPVV
-409 ELDQHERLRILLA
+409 ELDQHERLQVLLS

-447 ERGELEMLENNIQR
+447 ERAELEMLENNIQR

-488 WEDKFPNIMS
+488 WEDKFPSIMS
-498 NGGFDVVL
+498 NGGFDVVI

-511 AFTKYVDWSDETKK
+511 VS
-525 YVQEHY
+525 
-531 IAGCVTDAK
+531 
-540 NLAKQSGKINMF
+540 LSGKHKSLDLSQQELQYLSDTFHSSTYAPNLYEV
-552 AIFILKGM
+552 FIWCALG
-560 SLLKKGGLF
+560 LLKDGGLF
-569 GFIVPNNILRTT
+569 SFIVPDRLATNQQFTKLREHILQNFTVERLLFRYPFPGVIADTMILVIRKAKPKDNNIEIIDYPSQKVT
-581 VYGDIRRKILSAY
+581 KILQRTFSSSSDHSFFFVESKLAEIFHKIASNKDVRNLSAIAK
-594 SIERIVS
+594 ST
-601 LGPGVFSGVTAS
+601 SGCGAKS
-613 TVILL
+613 ELL
-618 LKNEVPPKNHQIEV
+618 HKK
-632 VDATLPNSLQGR
+632 R
-644 ISNHVRQAECLE
+644 ISPAQIKVIKGE
-656 NPSYVI
+656 NIGRY
-662 DIFTNSGLKTI
+662 DNRGFFWFNFKDENLSGRTR
-673 FDKMDEKS
+673 DE
-681 VKLGALVEVLN
+681 
-692 GIATHKDKLGI
+692 DKLGTKEKILIRKTGSDI
-703 IDVRKDSNSKPILFG
+703 IATFDDSGTYPEQSLYFIYGTSRNTLLFILAVLNSRLINVYYRNFAVTNRDTTPQLKNIDLDKFPIV
-718 RDVARYS
+718 VAS
-725 YSWSGKYIDYV
+725 NE
-736 RSKLLRPRDEEI
+736 LQENT
-748 FLEPEKLIMQ
+748 
-758 RIGGILVT
+758 LVT
-766 AYDNQRFYTF
+766 
-776 NSINNLIQKA
+776 
-786 EHKYSLKYLLGI
+786 
-798 LNSKLMRSYYENK
+798 
-811 FANRS
+811 
-816 TLTVNISKTFLDELP
+816 LTN
-831 VRQIDSADP
+831 
-840 AERKAHDKLVS
+840 
-851 LVEKM
+851 KM
-856 LELNNELQ
+856 LELNKKLQ
-864 QAQEGLDKWH
+864 KAQKGLDEWH

-879 IEQTDKEI
+879 IEQTDKKI
-887 DTLVYNLYGLTE
+887 DTLVYDLYELTE